1 MKNAETQGIPLL
13 GKGGVDA
20 TSKKYREASFE
31 GADGVVR
38 STSDNRWI
46 ERTTPSEPTKKASR
60 NLYYWRSHPSF
71 AKEGIAFLLTLLLTT
86 TLLVTATP
94 LHAQSR
100 GTPPRNPKDGAPIDL
115 TGYWV
120 SIVSEDWRFRMVTP
134 PRGDYPNFPLND
146 AAKKVTDAWDP
157 ARDEAAAEQCKS
169 YGAPNVMRNPTRLHI
184 TWANDAT
191 LQVEVDAGTQTRLL
205 RFGNPAPPQGRQ
217 DWQGFSVA
225 SWEGAASGRGPG
237 GSLKVVTTR
246 LRPGYL
252 QKNGVPYSGAATL
265 TEYFDV
271 VKEPTG
277 EQWLVVKSILEDPA
291 YLTRTFIRST
301 HFRKQA
307 NEAGWNPTA
316 CSAR

>member
-1 MKNAETQGIPLL
+1 MKNADPQGIPLL
-13 GKGGVDA
+13 GKAAVDA
-20 TSKKYREASFE
+20 TSKEYREASFD

-38 STSDNRWI
+38 SSYRLSDV
-46 ERTTPSEPTKKASR
+46 ERTTPSAPAEEASR
-60 NLYYWRSHPSF
+60 HFYYWRSHPSF
-71 AKEGIAFLLTLLLTT
+71 AKEGIGFLLTLLLT
-86 TLLVTATP
+86 AAF
-94 LHAQSR
+94 LHAQGR
-100 GTPPRNPKDGAPIDL
+100 GAPPRSPKDGAPIDL
-115 TGYWV
+115 AGYWV

-146 AAKKVTDAWDP
+146 AAKKIADAWDP
-157 ARDEAAAEQCKS
+157 AKDEAAGEQCKS

-225 SWEGAASGRGPG
+225 SWEGPASGRGPGG

-252 QKNGVPYSGAATL
+252 QKNGVPYSGAATM

-277 EQWLVVKSILEDPA
+277 EQWLVVKSILEDPT

-307 NEAGWNPTA
+307 DAAGWNPTA